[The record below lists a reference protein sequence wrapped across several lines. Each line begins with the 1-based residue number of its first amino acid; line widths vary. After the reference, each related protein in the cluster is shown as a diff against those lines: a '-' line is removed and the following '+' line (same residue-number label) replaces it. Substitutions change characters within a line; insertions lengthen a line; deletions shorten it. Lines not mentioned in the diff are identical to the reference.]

1 MDDIFNVL
9 YNGIILPPNGLSI
22 YYNNNVN
29 IKKIHKEIININLG
43 TDINILFITNQ
54 KCKYNSLKSFD
65 IEKISKINP
74 DIIIIDEILNYEIDN
89 TIDKPIIAFTQSL
102 QHFLN
107 KEINNIPKQK
117 SKIIYH
123 ITKKKPKG
131 KDYIFVNSKTDFEDI
146 ELDKNICFEKN
157 NNLILSK
164 LILSNRD
171 DMIDIYQ
178 YKKNTKDILEMYD
191 IIYNDKIYDY
201 KTTNK
206 ETNIK
211 TYQNIIE
218 LINNNDFQFEI
229 DIKDDLKEYLNI
241 KDDDINDNIY
251 IYLVKITKK
260 LEKIYEEEKKYIEKC
275 KDIKN
280 KTLLD
285 EIDIMINTQKDKK
298 HQNKVI
304 ENYIGPKFISSEKKN
319 EKVNDKIAL
328 IEDEIMYIFDIIGI
342 TPFSRKLKRK
352 IWKEKENKE
361 KNILFLS
368 SNFITIKL
376 DDFLRDMDYDKEIRQ
391 YKKFIY
397 S

>member
-280 KTLLD
+280 
-285 EIDIMINTQKDKK
+285 
-298 HQNKVI
+298 
-304 ENYIGPKFISSEKKN
+304 
-319 EKVNDKIAL
+319 
-328 IEDEIMYIFDIIGI
+328 
-342 TPFSRKLKRK
+342 
-352 IWKEKENKE
+352 
-361 KNILFLS
+361 
-368 SNFITIKL
+368 
-376 DDFLRDMDYDKEIRQ
+376 
-391 YKKFIY
+391 
-397 S
+397 